1 MPIKVTPKKPANPG
15 REGTKREPTQAE
27 VDARRARMNEA
38 RMEAHKKNKTGP
50 FRIVPGRKRK
60 AEGGSLS
67 PEDVRK
73 VTNKVKKFSREFK
86 LSPGTIEKMKEI
98 RDGKKR
104 KPGLPSIEKVIEKN
118 KLKLKKIV

>member
-1 MPIKVTPKKPANPG
+1 MPIKVTPKKPANLG

-27 VDARRARMNEA
+27 IDARRARMNKA

-50 FRIVPGRKRK
+50 FRTIPGRQRK

-73 VTNKVKKFSREFK
+73 VTDKVKKFSREFR
-86 LSPGTIEKMKEI
+86 LSPGTIKKMKEI
-98 RDGKKR
+98 KEKK
-104 KPGLPSIEKVIEKN
+104 K
-118 KLKLKKIV
+118 KL

>member
-50 FRIVPGRKRK
+50 FRVIPGRQKGTTRPKDKRTFEK
-60 AEGGSLS
+60 LRQPVSQSRSLVWS
-67 PEDVRK
+67 FDNAS
-73 VTNKVKKFSREFK
+73 TH
-86 LSPGTIEKMKEI
+86 
-98 RDGKKR
+98 
-104 KPGLPSIEKVIEKN
+104 
-118 KLKLKKIV
+118 